1 MRSPTNCGRA
11 NSPSPEDRRWSSGIE
26 RPGEF
31 ELIER
36 YFRPLAGD
44 PGALAL
50 TDDAAVYRQRPGEDL
65 VVTTDMIAADVHFF
79 ADDAPASVARK
90 ALRVNLSDLA
100 AKGATPFGYLLSLAL
115 PADWTEDWLAGFARG
130 LKADQERYGITLIG
144 GDTIRAAGGL
154 TISVTALGRI
164 PKGRMVTRG
173 GARPGDAVYVSGT
186 IGDAAL
192 GLAVRLGRIAV
203 GEGRGAKHLI
213 DRYLHP
219 EPRMALAPILRRFA
233 SSAMDVSDGLVG
245 DLGHIC
251 DVSGVG
257 AEIEAALV
265 PLSPPA
271 RRLAMGDPG
280 LMRTIV
286 TGGDDYE
293 ILATVSPSA
302 APRFAAAAR
311 EAGVPV
317 ARIGRIVVGK
327 GPPSVLDAGG
337 RPIRLDGAG
346 HTHF

>member
-1 MRSPTNCGRA
+1 MAAKRTK
-11 NSPSPEDRRWSSGIE
+11 

-44 PGALAL
+44 AGALAL
-50 TDDAAVYRQRPGEDL
+50 ADDAAIYRQRPGEDL
-65 VVTTDMIAADVHFF
+65 VLTTDMIAAGIHFF
-79 ADDAPASVARK
+79 GDDPPASVAKK

-100 AKGATPFGYLLSLAL
+100 AKGAAPFGYLLSLAL
-115 PADWTEDWLAGFARG
+115 PEDWTESWLAGFAKG

-144 GDTIRAAGGL
+144 GDTIRASGGL
-154 TISVTALGRI
+154 TVSVTALGRI
-164 PKGRMVTRG
+164 PKGRMVTRA
-173 GARPGDAVYVSGT
+173 GARPGDHIYVSGT

-192 GLAVRLGRIAV
+192 GLALRLGRISA
-203 GEGRGAKHLI
+203 GEGRGTKHLI

-219 EPRMALAPILRRFA
+219 QPRMALAPLLRRHA
-233 SSAMDVSDGLVG
+233 SSAMDVSDGLIG

-265 PLSPPA
+265 PLSPAA
-271 RRLAMGDPG
+271 RRLTARDPA
-280 LMRTIV
+280 LIRTIV

-293 ILATVSPSA
+293 ILATLSRSA

-311 EAGVPV
+311 AAGVPV
-317 ARIGRIVVGK
+317 ARIGRIVEGK
-327 GPPSVLDAGG
+327 GPPLMLDVGG

>member
-1 MRSPTNCGRA
+1 MARP
-11 NSPSPEDRRWSSGIE
+11 PKK

-44 PGALAL
+44 AGALGL

-65 VVTTDMIAADVHFF
+65 VVTTDMLAAGIHFF
-79 ADDAPASVARK
+79 ADDAPASVAKK

-100 AKGATPFGYLLSLAL
+100 GKGAAPFGYLLSLAL
-115 PADWTEDWLAGFARG
+115 PAAWTENWLAGFARR
-130 LKADQERYGITLIG
+130 LQCDQERYGITLIG

-173 GARPGDAVYVSGT
+173 GAQPGDQIFVSGT

-192 GLAVRLGRIAV
+192 GLALRLGRIA
-203 GEGRGAKHLI
+203 GAQGRGAKHLI

-219 EPRMALAPILRRFA
+219 QPRMALAPLLRRFA

-265 PLSPPA
+265 PLSPAA
-271 RRLAMGDPG
+271 RRLAMGDPA
-280 LMRTIV
+280 LIRTIV

-293 ILATVSPSA
+293 ILATVGRSA
-302 APRFAAAAR
+302 AARFAAAAR
-311 EAGVPV
+311 AAGVPV
-317 ARIGRIVVGK
+317 ARIGEIVAGK
-327 GPPSVLDAGG
+327 GAPILRDAAGK
-337 RPIRLDGAG
+337 PIRLDGGG

>member
-1 MRSPTNCGRA
+1 MSVKQKKK
-11 NSPSPEDRRWSSGIE
+11 

-44 PGALAL
+44 AGALAL
-50 TDDAAVYRQRPGEDL
+50 ADDAAVYRQRPGDDL
-65 VVTTDMIAADVHFF
+65 VVTTDMIAAGVHFF
-79 ADDAPASVARK
+79 ADDPPASVARK

-100 AKGATPFGYLLSLAL
+100 AKGATPFAYLLSLAL
-115 PADWTEDWLAGFARG
+115 PEDWTESWLAGFARG

-144 GDTIRAAGGL
+144 GDTIRASGGL
-154 TISVTALGRI
+154 TLSVTALGRV
-164 PKGRMVTRG
+164 PKGRMVTRA
-173 GARPGDAVYVSGT
+173 GARPGDQIFVSGT

-192 GLAVRLGRIAV
+192 GLGLRLGRIAA
-203 GEGRGAKHLI
+203 GEGRGTKHLI

-219 EPRMALAPILRRFA
+219 EPRMALATVLRRHA

-257 AEIEAALV
+257 AAIEAALV
-265 PLSPPA
+265 PLSPAA
-271 RRLAMGDPG
+271 RRMLAGDRG

-293 ILATVSPSA
+293 ILATVSGSA
-302 APRFAAAAR
+302 APRFAEAAH

-317 ARIGRIVVGK
+317 TRIGRIVDGK
-327 GPPSVLDAGG
+327 GPPLVLDAGG

>member
-1 MRSPTNCGRA
+1 MA
-11 NSPSPEDRRWSSGIE
+11 DKRRK

-36 YFRPLAGD
+36 YFRPLAVD
-44 PGALAL
+44 PGALSL
-50 TDDAAVYRQRPGEDL
+50 TDDAAFYRQRPGEDL
-65 VVTTDMIAADVHFF
+65 VVTTDMLTAGIHFF
-79 ADDAPASVARK
+79 TEDAPASVAKK

-115 PADWTEDWLAGFARG
+115 PDDWTESWLTGFTRG

-144 GDTIRAAGGL
+144 GDTIRAAGAL

-173 GARPGDAVYVSGT
+173 GARPGDQVFVSGT

-192 GLAVRLGRIAV
+192 GLGLRLGRIAA
-203 GEGRGAKHLI
+203 GEGRGHKHLL

-219 EPRMALAPILRRFA
+219 EPRMALAPVLRRFA
-233 SSAMDVSDGLVG
+233 SSAMDVSDGLMA
-245 DLGHIC
+245 DLAHIC
-251 DVSGVG
+251 DVSRVG
-257 AEIEAALV
+257 ADVEADLV

-271 RRLAMGDPG
+271 RRLAMADPA
-280 LMRTIV
+280 LIRTIV

-293 ILATVSPSA
+293 ILATVSRSA
-302 APRFAAAAR
+302 AARFAAAAR
-311 EAGVPV
+311 EVDVPV
-317 ARIGRIVVGK
+317 TRIGAIVEGK
-327 GPPSVLDAGG
+327 GPPRLLDAAG
-337 RPIRLDGAG
+337 RPVRLDGGG

>member
-1 MRSPTNCGRA
+1 MA
-11 NSPSPEDRRWSSGIE
+11 AKRRN

-65 VVTTDMIAADVHFF
+65 VLTTDMLAAGIHFF
-79 ADDAPASVARK
+79 ADDAPASVAKK

-115 PADWTEDWLAGFARG
+115 PADWTESWLSGFARG
-130 LKADQERYGITLIG
+130 LKSDQERYGITLIG
-144 GDTIRAAGGL
+144 GDTIRAAGDL
-154 TISVTALGRI
+154 TISVTALGRV

-173 GARPGDAVYVSGT
+173 GARAGDQIFVSGT

-192 GLAVRLGRIAV
+192 GLALRQGRIA
-203 GEGRGAKHLI
+203 GSEGRGAKHLI

-219 EPRMALAPILRRFA
+219 EPRMALAPVLRRFA
-233 SSAMDVSDGLVG
+233 SSAMDVSDGLIA
-245 DLGHIC
+245 DLTHIC

-257 AEIEAALV
+257 AAIEAALV
-265 PLSPPA
+265 PLSPAA
-271 RRLAMGDPG
+271 RHLAMGDPA

-293 ILATVSPSA
+293 ILATVSRSA

-317 ARIGRIVVGK
+317 ARIGVIAEGK
-327 GPPSVLDAGG
+327 GPAILLDAGG
-337 RPIRLDGAG
+337 KPIRLDGGG